1 MLSQLFCCLSH
12 WQPMLQEL
20 STDKDPPTGNYTSQ
34 QEMSYKEKQDAPY
47 APTENP
53 PHSRAYL
60 SSQGFEERSVAFSIG
75 FLRIFSV
82 TSETVNGDA
91 RTQDSKPSGLHLTS
105 NASFPTVVSCFRPY
119 PPGLNEATFELQGG
133 YTYTIRDMVQDADLD
148 RAVIKWNDAYETSMQ
163 EQREKF
169 GKCERDKFAGF

>member
-1 MLSQLFCCLSH
+1 
-12 WQPMLQEL
+12 MLQEL

-82 TSETVNGDA
+82 TSETVNGG
-91 RTQDSKPSGLHLTS
+91 T
-105 NASFPTVVSCFRPY
+105 
-119 PPGLNEATFELQGG
+119 
-133 YTYTIRDMVQDADLD
+133 
-148 RAVIKWNDAYETSMQ
+148 
-163 EQREKF
+163 
-169 GKCERDKFAGF
+169 